1 MIRMLGLILVAILTG
16 CVATTKVIVK
26 HQFPDEHIQYEFT
39 KEWTKTY
46 QEKNMNFPYCKVYG
60 SVVEMNGKEWT
71 FTKIEN
77 TKSNGVVCIFSDKNG
92 KVAKL
97 TQQEVEKAAGV

>member
-1 MIRMLGLILVAILTG
+1 MTRKLGMVLVTMITG

-46 QEKNMNFPYCKVYG
+46 
-60 SVVEMNGKEWT
+60 
-71 FTKIEN
+71 
-77 TKSNGVVCIFSDKNG
+77 
-92 KVAKL
+92 
-97 TQQEVEKAAGV
+97 

>member
-1 MIRMLGLILVAILTG
+1 MIRMVWMALACSTISG

-46 QEKNMNFPYCKVYG
+46 
-60 SVVEMNGKEWT
+60 
-71 FTKIEN
+71 
-77 TKSNGVVCIFSDKNG
+77 
-92 KVAKL
+92 
-97 TQQEVEKAAGV
+97 